1 MLQESSMSEDTV
13 VWPGMVAIE
22 RKAAE
27 RAIRETREEWL
38 RLFEECRAGLDA
50 DSVGLVELA
59 LIDAE
64 IRRLRRLLGI
74 KPDAEARRAA
84 TRERVRQHRERK
96 RQGIT
101 LRESRPPETVE
112 SIMADLQGG
121 LDFHRQNRQRR
132 PGR

>member
-1 MLQESSMSEDTV
+1 MSEDTV

-38 RLFEECRAGLDA
+38 RHFEECRAGLDA

-121 LDFHRQNRQRR
+121 LDFHRQKRQRR

>member
-1 MLQESSMSEDTV
+1 MSEDTV

-22 RKAAE
+22 REAAE

-38 RLFEECRAGLDA
+38 TLFEECRAGLDA
-50 DSVGLVELA
+50 DSVGLVALA

-84 TRERVRQHRERK
+84 PRPASGCGNIASASGRASLCARAGRRK
-96 RQGIT
+96 T
-101 LRESRPPETVE
+101 SRA
-112 SIMADLQGG
+112 S
-121 LDFHRQNRQRR
+121 RR
-132 PGR
+132 R